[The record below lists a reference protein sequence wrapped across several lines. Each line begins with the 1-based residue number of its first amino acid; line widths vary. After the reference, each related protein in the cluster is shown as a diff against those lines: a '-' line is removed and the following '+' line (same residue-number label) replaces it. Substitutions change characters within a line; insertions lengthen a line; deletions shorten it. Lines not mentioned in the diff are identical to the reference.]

1 MPSFSEL
8 LAPTKSEKHG
18 ALTFDGSVLT
28 ITGKRSHCRY
38 AVSEFAADGGRGFR
52 LAKLDAGSDATEAG
66 YSVLVCGGRSQCE
79 CKGFVSTGRCRH
91 LAALEVLVAN
101 DQI

>member
-1 MPSFSEL
+1 MATSFSEL

-18 ALTFDGSVLT
+18 ALTFDGETLT
-28 ITGKRSHCRY
+28 ITGRRSHCRY

-52 LAKLDAGSDATEAG
+52 LSKLDGSER
-66 YSVLVCGGRSQCE
+66 YSVLIGPGDERICDCRGAL
-79 CKGFVSTGRCRH
+79 STGRCKH
-91 LAALEVLVAN
+91 IAAMEVLVAN